1 MKKDIHPEYR
11 QVVFQDSQTG
21 DMFLTRSTI
30 KSSQTV
36 EYNGET
42 YPVVKLEVTSASHSF
57 YTGKKSAILATGQV
71 EKFNKRFIK
80 K

>member
-1 MKKDIHPEYR
+1 MKKDIHPAYR

-30 KSSQTV
+30 QTNQTV

>member
-1 MKKDIHPEYR
+1 MKKDLHPDYR
-11 QVVFQDSQTG
+11 EVVFQDSQTG

-30 KSSQTV
+30 KTNQTID
-36 EYNGET
+36 YNGT
-42 YPVVKLEVTSASHSF
+42 TMPVVKLEVTSASHSF

-71 EKFNKRFIK
+71 EKFNKRFAK